1 MAKKRPRKRKIP
13 PKPHPLQKVVISINP
28 RYYADIPN
36 SLYKVLEPMK
46 SAIYAYY
53 FVQEQSDSGD
63 FLVFFRTRWRPHRQG
78 LLVLSETQTN
88 DPINVFGVI
97 PECSVEGGEEGF
109 MQTYGYDINWQYFV
123 ETDWDL
129 FTHFVNTTCD
139 ISVRNAAS
147 NPTGEEKSNLG
158 FAGDMRWL
166 SPLVRKGVIQTGK
179 FTNIE
184 ESFAFAKDPK
194 WQKRA
199 REFNNK

>member
-1 MAKKRPRKRKIP
+1 
-13 PKPHPLQKVVISINP
+13 
-28 RYYADIPN
+28 
-36 SLYKVLEPMK
+36 MK

-78 LLVLSETQTN
+78 LVVLSETQTN

-97 PECSVEGGEEGF
+97 PECSVEGGEDGF
-109 MQTYGYDINWQYFV
+109 MQTYGYDINWQGIV

-184 ESFAFAKDPK
+184 DSFGFANDPK